1 MSDIGTTLGV
11 TPGSSEPASLHERVT
26 RFYSDYTHTV
36 AGGDLKLWPDFFTDD
51 CLYQATSREN
61 HEQNLPLGLLQC
73 DGRKMIEDRAAAIM
87 NTQVFQPRRIR
98 YYLSGLRIESSEG
111 TTIDARADFLVV
123 QALLNSTPTVVSFG
137 EYLDEIVVRDGR
149 LLFHKK
155 ICIYDN
161 DVVTTSLVYPL

>member
-1 MSDIGTTLGV
+1 MSEISTILDV
-11 TPGSSEPASLHERVT
+11 TPGSNEPATLYERVT
-26 RFYSDYTHTV
+26 RFYADYTHTV

-98 YYLSGLRIESSEG
+98 YYISGLRIVSSEAA
-111 TTIDARADFLVV
+111 TIDVCADFLVV
-123 QALLNSTPTVVSFG
+123 QALLNSTPVVVSFG
-137 EYLDEIVVRDGR
+137 EYLDEIVIRDGR
-149 LLFHKK
+149 MLFRKK